1 MKSLPNDEFNVV
13 RTAVLQLILMIIS
26 PVLAA
31 DPWLEVDRAEHGDD
45 QLRPRRVVP
54 RLHLNIALSL
64 PEYSKYQGFFNAP
77 VNVLVVF
84 LDVPRRFE

>member
-1 MKSLPNDEFNVV
+1 MSFTILNLKSLPNDLFHKV
-13 RTAVLQLILMIIS
+13 RTSVLQLILMVIS

-64 PEYSKYQGFFNAP
+64 PEHSK
-77 VNVLVVF
+77 VF
-84 LDVPRRFE
+84 CFLNNRLTMTY